1 MYQFDFPYRVTYAD
15 TDKMGYL
22 YYGNYARLYEIGRVE
37 TLRSLGCQYKE
48 LEDKYSIMLPV
59 VSCEARY
66 ILPAKYDELLSI
78 KTKILAMP
86 QKLISFENEIYNE
99 VGNIIH
105 RAEVKL
111 FFIDMVTDARTSC
124 PEWLQSKLKPYF

>member
-48 LEDKYSIMLPV
+48 LEDSFNIMLPV

-78 KTKILAMP
+78 KTKICAMP
-86 QKLISFENEIYNE
+86 QKMISFENEIFNE
-99 VGNIIH
+99 EENIIH

-111 FFIDMVTDARTSC
+111 FFIDMITNARTSC
-124 PEWLQSKLKPYF
+124 PEWLQSKLKPFF